1 MVTPTSSNRRG
12 RRSRSR
18 SIDSNSSRG
27 SHGMVIMKKKKNR
40 DYDGVDD
47 GDDDGM
53 KAAAAA
59 VSNTRRSA
67 DVGHHHHH
75 HHQSTSTT
83 TTTTLHVSNLT
94 RNINEDHLYEIF
106 GTFAEVVDVDLA
118 IDDKVNLPKGYAH
131 IILPNREA
139 AKDAIY
145 HLDHAQ
151 IDGNVI
157 NIRFAHNS
165 GGGGGGGDK
174 TRDHRDDEG
183 SIRVGIIYFI
193 IRNVDTIIMVI
204 EIMML
209 ILKVPNVIVGVD
221 LTMMMRMMIVRG
233 GGGDQEAL
241 RYTEATTTTTTTT
254 TT

>member
-1 MVTPTSSNRRG
+1 
-12 RRSRSR
+12 
-18 SIDSNSSRG
+18 
-27 SHGMVIMKKKKNR
+27 
-40 DYDGVDD
+40 
-47 GDDDGM
+47 
-53 KAAAAA
+53 
-59 VSNTRRSA
+59 SA
-67 DVGHHHHH
+67 DVGHHHH

-183 SIRVGIIYFI
+183 SK
-193 IRNVDTIIMVI
+193 RNSRSRSYDDDEDDDSKRRRRRPRSTT
-204 EIMML
+204 L
-209 ILKVPNVIVGVD
+209 HRGDNNNNNNNND
-221 LTMMMRMMIVRG
+221 VR
-233 GGGDQEAL
+233 
-241 RYTEATTTTTTTT
+241 
-254 TT
+254 